1 MQKDFK
7 LTAGT
12 VRVVGYQSN
21 IDIFFWKEG
30 NNEEA
35 DSRFVLYFDS
45 CIDFTTEENIEYF
58 IADFEY
64 AAELTPE
71 DRAKLKEELWNYI
84 NPMSSDR

>member
-1 MQKDFK
+1 MQKDIK

-30 NNEEA
+30 NNNEA
-35 DSRFVLYFDS
+35 DSSFVIYADS
-45 CIDFTTEENIEYF
+45 CREFTTEENIEDF
-58 IADFEY
+58 IANFEY
-64 AAELTPE
+64 AAELTAE
-71 DRAKLKEELWNYI
+71 DRAKLKEELYNYI